1 MAMKKMT
8 DADKAKAKIKDTT
21 KTVTKSG
28 RTITT
33 SVSSSYPKKLVPGSM
48 ASNSKVAEIKPVKKA
63 STKYSPAPMSAAA
76 KKKAALRGKITGLS
90 AKFPAE
96 FKLQKINPSLPK
108 AKKK

>member
-8 DADKAKAKIKDTT
+8 DAEKAKLKKNIKQVNLD
-21 KTVTKSG
+21 
-28 RTITT
+28 
-33 SVSSSYPKKLVPGSM
+33 
-48 ASNSKVAEIKPVKKA
+48 KPAKKA
-63 STKYSPAPMSAAA
+63 STKYSPTPMSAAA